1 MRDATTSRTVGTG
14 SAALRRGAA
23 AVLFAALAFTASAA
37 RGGDNASFVSYS
49 GVSLTMK
56 PGGKK
61 SVTVTMRNI
70 GTTTW
75 RATVSGGTVTSYAL
89 IALGNGWGVDSVG
102 VSGVAP
108 NQQREFTMEI
118 TAPKQEGDYVFQW
131 QMTRRTDKVNI
142 PIGPIVEALTSTP
155 FGDKTT
161 SVTIKVTNKEP
172 DTAPTFGDQT
182 ISDQVWERGKAITAV
197 DLPSATGGNGALK
210 YSLVSCYLP
219 NGVSRKKMQIVGTPA
234 TAWGPTNC
242 TWKVEDSD
250 DNKADS
256 DADTL
261 TFQIWAKRPALTA
274 SPKNLTIK
282 SGATGTFTVAPTTPP
297 TGKVT
302 VSVSSGAAGTA
313 TVSPATLIFNKGETA
328 AKTVTVTGVLHCNA
342 TNKTTT
348 INLRASGGGYNNV
361 SASVSVTVTAG
372 DTPAPV
378 ASLPKLTVNEG
389 GNGSFGVKLAARPAG
404 TVSVTLESDDTG
416 AATVSSSL
424 QFSTSNWNTTK
435 SVKVSGVRD
444 PDAWDENVTIDLES
458 SEESCGKGTASVAA
472 TVNDVDSRGIDV
484 DPTSLSIV
492 EGETGVFK
500 ANLATLPSEPVTVS
514 VTSTSTT
521 VATVGP
527 SSLAFNAFN
536 YSSTKEVTV
545 TGKKAGSVTIN
556 LKASGG
562 DYGNESASVSVTVEK
577 DTAPSFGNEDVG
589 DKVWTK
595 DVAITP
601 ITLPDAT
608 GGNGPLSHA
617 FNCNLPTGVTRSNRT
632 ISGTPTALLDATT
645 CTWKATDSD
654 NNRSDSDA
662 AILTFTVSV
671 VAATPPPSFGKTISN
686 MTLIRNRAM
695 TSKALPAAT
704 GGTGTFTYALSPTPP
719 AGLSFDASSS
729 SRTLSGTPTAAQ
741 DATEYTYTAT
751 DSATPSPN
759 TASLTFT
766 IAIVDLTVSTTS
778 LTVTEGTAA
787 EDKRDFTVKLAALP
801 TADVTVSVSSGDTTV
816 ATVSSAS
823 LTFTTTNY
831 NTFQTVTVTGVEDAD
846 ASNESTTVNL
856 SASGGGYDN
865 VSASVSVT
873 VTDDDTRTVVVSPAS
888 STVTEGG
895 SGTFTAKLATQPT
908 ADVTVSVSSGDPGAA
923 TASPATLTFTTTNYT
938 TAQTVTVTG
947 KQDADASDESV
958 TVGLTAAGGDYANVS
973 ASVAVTVDD
982 DETAALTV
990 SPTSLTVA
998 EGGSGT
1004 FTAKLATQPT
1014 ANVTVSVSSG
1024 DPGAATA
1031 SPASL
1036 TFTTTNYATAQTVTV
1051 TGKQDADAA
1060 DESVTVGLTAAGG
1073 DYANVSASVGATV
1086 TDDDTKAVVASPTS
1100 LTVAEGGSGTFTAKL
1115 ATQPT
1120 ANVTVTVSSGDTT
1133 AATASPSSLTFTT
1146 TNYNTTQTV
1155 TVTGEQDAD
1164 AANEST
1170 TVDLTAAGGDYASVR
1185 ASVAV
1190 TVTDDDSADKQPSFG
1205 GKTIPDMTLTQNR
1218 AMTSTVLP
1226 AATGGDGTLAYS
1238 LSPALPAGLSFDSSP
1253 SSRTL
1258 SGTPTATLAATT
1270 YTYTATDTDGDTA
1283 TLTFAIAVSAA
1294 PAIPTFSETI
1304 RDRTWVKNVSIGT
1317 VTLPKAIGG
1326 TGSLSYSLTGTL
1338 PAGVTF
1344 DASARTLSGTP
1355 TKKQSAVTYTY
1366 KATDTAAKSA
1376 TLTFTIR
1383 VDGKASDG
1391 AAFVS
1396 YTGVPSTMT
1405 AGSTAT
1411 VTVRMR
1417 NAGTTTW
1424 TSAAAYQLGSQ
1435 RPADNTT
1442 WGLKRVAL
1450 PASTPPNATADFSFS
1465 ITAPAKTGSYKFRWR
1480 MLKGAAGW
1488 FGAKSTL
1495 ETIAVSAAPDTSP
1508 SFGTPPLDRTWVKNV
1523 SIGTVTLPA
1532 ATGGNGKLAYSLTG
1546 TLPAGVTFDA
1556 TARTLSG
1563 TPTKK
1568 QAATTYTY
1576 KATDTDGDAATVTF
1590 TIRVD
1595 GKASDGAS
1603 FVSYTGLPSTMAAGS
1618 TATVTVRMRNAGTTT
1633 WTSAAG
1639 YQLGSQRPED
1649 NTTWGLKRVALPA
1662 STPPNATADFTFT
1675 ITAPAKTGSYKFR
1688 WRMLKGAAGWFGAKS
1703 TLETIAVEADTTP
1716 SFGSSSILDKTWVK
1730 NVSIGTVTLPAA
1742 TGGNGKLSYS
1752 LTGTLPAGV
1761 TFDDSTRRLSGTPTS
1776 KQDATTYTYK
1786 ATDADGDA
1794 ATLTF
1799 TIRVAGKAS
1808 DGATFVSYTGVPTKI
1823 VAGGKATVTVRMQ
1836 NTGTTTWTSANYK
1849 LGSQRP
1855 ENNTTWG
1862 LKRVSLAS
1870 DVAPN
1875 ATGDFTFTIVAPTT
1889 TGSYKFR
1896 WQMIQGSSG
1905 WFGAKTTLNTITVED
1920 PSFGDAT
1927 VADQAWIKGTPIA
1940 SLTLP
1945 AASGGTGALTYALTP
1960 SPPAGVTFTAATR
1973 TLAGTPT
1980 AAKAEAWYTY
1990 TATDTDGDKATIS
2003 FRIEATEAPVDNAA
2017 FVSYSG
2023 VPSKIAAG
2031 GTATV
2036 TVTMRNTGTTT
2047 WTSAAGYKL
2056 GAQSP
2061 ADNTTWVSSRVSVP
2075 SDTAPNAT
2083 ADFTFAIAAP
2093 STTGSHAFAWQM
2105 VRDAATWFGDSTTS
2119 KTITV
2124 EDPSFGDA
2132 TVADQAW
2139 VKDTAIATLTLP
2151 AASGSNATLTYALS
2165 PALPAGVTFAAAT
2178 RTLSGTPTASQT
2190 GATYT
2195 YTATDGA
2202 GNKATLTFRIRVAA
2216 AAGDSAAFVSA
2227 TGVPTKMAA
2236 GGTATVTVTMRNTG
2250 TTTWTTALGYKLG
2263 SQSPADNTTWGTN
2276 RVSLASDVAPNGEAV
2291 FTISITAPST
2301 TGGHVFAWRMVR
2313 DPGSWFGDSTTSA
2326 TIAVEDPS
2334 FGAATVANQSWTKDA
2349 AIASLTLPAASGG
2362 GGRVTYSLTPELPA
2376 GVTFA
2381 AATRTVSGTPT
2392 ATLEATTYTYTAT
2405 GRNGGKTTLTFSAT
2419 VTEGA
2424 SAWSSTALAP
2434 PSPSG
2439 AVDMF
2444 EYWLLP
2450 HGSAL
2455 KVRTRLG
2462 DGRAAPA
2469 EGTAY
2474 LRSFWRGDL
2483 WGRKVALLGDPGGE
2497 RYDIFEEVEGG
2508 LDYWGTFGGASAGGE
2523 ARPSVALDRP
2533 FRWMNRFMA
2542 VGDVVE
2548 GPATGRLLSDRRRNQ
2563 DGVLWATMRMEAL
2576 SHRAAFEVPPVPGLV
2591 FEDVLEVRYWPDAA
2605 RAEVHDTFFL
2615 ARGYGAV
2622 YARRSGVAS
2631 VVEWW
2636 AVEKALTPVAP
2647 AAPAVPWFD
2656 PFSPGWP
2663 KTAVLNGNLDDVAP
2677 GAGLEG
2683 ERAGT
2688 SGAPRLDGGQDRAPA
2703 APGWTAAWGDAAV
2716 ARPPS
2721 GLDAGAWSLV
2731 LRGGGDGGDGGDATP
2746 GAAPDAAVTEDW
2758 IPIEGGTY
2766 QLSACMVRENA
2777 RDNVFVDFDDGAGR
2791 DADFDD
2797 AHLVASSTGA
2807 WECRAMTKCIPASVG
2822 AIRIRAA
2829 RDGANLGDAW
2839 FDRLELKRIA
2849 ACEERP
2855 RRPTSDTRG
2864 RAVDGPP
2871 R

>member
-1 MRDATTSRTVGTG
+1 M
-14 SAALRRGAA
+14 
-23 AVLFAALAFTASAA
+23 LFAGLAFTAGAA

-49 GVSLTMK
+49 GVPSTME
-56 PGGKK
+56 PGDKK
-61 SVTVTMRNI
+61 SVTVTMRNT

-75 RATVSGGTVTSYAL
+75 RNTISGGTVTSYAL
-89 IALGNGWGVDSVG
+89 VALGHGWGVGSVG

-108 NQQREFTMEI
+108 NQQIGISMTI
-118 TAPKQEGDYVFQW
+118 TAPQQEGDYVFRW
-131 QMTRRTDKVNI
+131 QMTRRTDKVDR
-142 PIGPIVEALTSTP
+142 PIGPIVEALSSTS

-161 SVTIKVTNKEP
+161 SVTIKVKKKGP
-172 DTAPTFGDQT
+172 DTAPTFGTQT
-182 ISDQVWERGKAITAV
+182 IPDQVWERGKAIAAV

-210 YSLVSCYLP
+210 YSLVSCHLP
-219 NGVSRKKMQIVGTPA
+219 KGVSRKKMKIVGTPA

-282 SGATGTFTVAPTTPP
+282 GGATGTFTVAPTTPP

-313 TVSPATLIFNKGETA
+313 TVSPAKLIFNKGDIA
-328 AKTVTVTGVLHCNA
+328 AKTVTVTAVPHCSA
-342 TNKTTT
+342 TDKSAT
-348 INLRASGGGYNNV
+348 INLRASGGGYNNS

-372 DTPAPV
+372 DTPGPV
-378 ASLPKLTVNEG
+378 ATGTPLTISEG
-389 GNGSFGVKLAARPAG
+389 SNGSFNVRLAARPAG
-404 TVSVTLESDDTG
+404 TVTVTPASDDVG

-424 QFSTSNWNTTK
+424 TFNTSNWNTTQD
-435 SVKVSGVRD
+435 VTVTGVQD
-444 PDAWDENVTIDLES
+444 PDAWSENVTITLTS
-458 SEESCGKGTASVAA
+458 SEGSCGSASAKGPV
-472 TVNDVDSRGIDV
+472 TVIDDDSRGIDV
-484 DPTSLSIV
+484 DPTSLSIM
-492 EGETGVFK
+492 EGGTGAFTVK
-500 ANLATLPSEPVTVS
+500 LSTEPSEPVTVS
-514 VTSTSTT
+514 VASSNTA
-521 VATVGP
+521 VAPVDLG
-527 SSLAFNAFN
+527 SLAFNTSN
-536 YSSTKEVTV
+536 YNSTKTVTV
-545 TGKKAGSVTIN
+545 TGKKAGSVTID
-556 LKASGG
+556 LGASGG
-562 DYGNESASVSVTVEK
+562 DYGNESASVSVTVVA
-577 DTAPSFGNEDVG
+577 DTAPSFRNEEVG

-595 DVAITP
+595 DEAITP

-608 GGNGPLSHA
+608 GGNGTLSYA
-617 FNCNLPTGVTRSNRT
+617 FSCDLPAGVNRSNKT
-632 ISGTPTALLDATT
+632 ISGTPTALLNSAT
-645 CTWKATDSD
+645 CTWTATDTD
-654 NNRSDSDA
+654 GDTA
-662 AILTFTVSV
+662 TLTFTVSV
-671 VAATPPPSFGKTISN
+671 VAPPPADKTPSFGNEDIDD
-686 MTLIRNRAM
+686 MILIRNRAM
-695 TSKALPAAT
+695 TTKTLPQAT
-704 GGTGTFTYALSPTPP
+704 GGDGDLTYTLSPAQP
-719 AGLSFDASSS
+719 AGLSFDAASS
-729 SRTLSGTPTAAQ
+729 SRTLSGTPTVAQ

-751 DSATPSPN
+751 DSDTTSPDSV
-759 TASLTFT
+759 SLKFKITV
-766 IAIVDLTVSTTS
+766 VDLTVSATS
-778 LTVTEGTAA
+778 LTVTEGTSA
-787 EDKRDFTVKLAALP
+787 EDKRDFTVKLATLP

-846 ASNESTTVNL
+846 ASDESTTVSL
-856 SASGGGYDN
+856 SASGGGYAN

-873 VTDDDTRTVVVSPAS
+873 VDDDDTPTLLAAESVRIS
-888 STVTEGG
+888 EDGN
-895 SGTFTAKLATQPT
+895 GTFTVSLATLPT
-908 ADVTVSVSSGDPGAA
+908 ADVTVSVSSGDTGAA
-923 TASPATLTFTTTNYT
+923 TASPASLTFTTTNYS

-947 KQDADASDESV
+947 VQDADASNESV
-958 TVGLTAAGGDYANVS
+958 TVSLSASGGDYASVS
-973 ASVAVTVDD
+973 ASVAVTVTDD
-982 DETAALTV
+982 DTRAVVA
-990 SPTSLTVA
+990 SPTSVTVA

-1004 FTAKLATQPT
+1004 IAVSLATQPT
-1014 ANVTVSVSSG
+1014 ADVTVSVSSG

-1036 TFTTTNYATAQTVTV
+1036 TFTTTNYATTQTVTV
-1051 TGKQDADAA
+1051 TGKQDADASN
-1060 DESVTVGLTAAGG
+1060 ESTSIGLTAAGG
-1073 DYANVSASVGATV
+1073 DYANVSASVSVTV
-1086 TDDDTKAVVASPTS
+1086 TDDDTKAVVASVAS
-1100 LTVAEGGSGTFTAKL
+1100 LTVAEGGSATFTAKL

-1120 ANVTVTVSSGDTT
+1120 ASVTVTTSSGDPG
-1133 AATASPSSLTFTT
+1133 AAAASPATLTFTT
-1146 TNYNTTQTV
+1146 TNYGTTQTV
-1155 TVTGEQDAD
+1155 TVTGVQDTD
-1164 AANEST
+1164 ATNEST
-1170 TVDLTAAGGDYASVR
+1170 TVGLTANGGDYANVS
-1185 ASVAV
+1185 ASVGV
-1190 TVTDDDSADKQPSFG
+1190 TVTDDDSVDKQPSFG
-1205 GKTIPDMTLTQNR
+1205 DKTISDMTLTQNR

-1226 AATGGDGTLAYS
+1226 EATGGDGTLTYS
-1238 LSPALPAGLSFDSSP
+1238 LSPALPSGLSFDSSP

-1258 SGTPTATLAATT
+1258 SGTPTATLAETT

-1283 TLTFAIAVSAA
+1283 TLTFKIAVSAA
-1294 PAIPTFSETI
+1294 PANPTFNGTI

-1317 VTLPKAIGG
+1317 VTLPAAIGG

-1344 DASARTLSGTP
+1344 DSSARTLSGTP
-1355 TKKQSAVTYTY
+1355 TKKQAAVTYTY

-1424 TSAAAYQLGSQ
+1424 TSAAGYQLGSQ

-1465 ITAPAKTGSYKFRWR
+1465 IAAPSKAGSYKFRWR

-1488 FGAKSTL
+1488 FGAKTTL
-1495 ETIAVSAAPDTSP
+1495 ETIAVTAAPDTSP
-1508 SFGTPPLDRTWVKNV
+1508 SFGTPPLDLTWVKNV

-1532 ATGGNGKLAYSLTG
+1532 ATGGNGNLTYSLTG
-1546 TLPAGVTFDA
+1546 TLPAGVTFD
-1556 TARTLSG
+1556 TSSSARTLSG

-1568 QAATTYTY
+1568 QTATTYTY
-1576 KATDTDGDAATVTF
+1576 KATDTDGDAATATF

-1618 TATVTVRMRNAGTTT
+1618 TATVTVRMKNAGTTT

-1649 NTTWGLKRVALPA
+1649 NTTWGLKRVALPS
-1662 STPPNATADFTFT
+1662 STPPNATADFSFT
-1675 ITAPAKTGSYKFR
+1675 ITAPTTVGSYKFR
-1688 WRMLKGAAGWFGAKS
+1688 WRMLKGAADWFGAK
-1703 TLETIAVEADTTP
+1703 TALNTIAVEADTTP

-1742 TGGNGKLSYS
+1742 TGGNGTLGYS

-1761 TFDDSTRRLSGTPTS
+1761 TFDDSARTLSGTPTS

-1808 DGATFVSYTGVPTKI
+1808 DGATFVSYSGVPTKI

-1875 ATGDFTFTIVAPTT
+1875 ATGDFTFTIVAPTA

-1896 WQMIQGSSG
+1896 WQMIQGASG
-1905 WFGAKTTLNTITVED
+1905 WFGAKTTLNTITVEN

-1960 SPPAGVTFTAATR
+1960 SPPAGVTFTEATR

-1990 TATDTDGDKATIS
+1990 TATDTAGDKATLS

-2093 STTGSHAFAWQM
+2093 STTGSHAFAWRM
-2105 VRDAATWFGDSTTS
+2105 VRDSATWFGDSTTS
-2119 KTITV
+2119 RTIAV

-2151 AASGSNATLTYALS
+2151 AASGSNATMTYALT

-2178 RTLSGTPTASQT
+2178 RTLSGTPTAAKT
-2190 GATYT
+2190 GTTYT

-2216 AAGDSAAFVSA
+2216 AAGDSAAFVSSS
-2227 TGVPTKMAA
+2227 GVPSKMAA

-2276 RVSLASDVAPNGEAV
+2276 RVSLASDVAPNGEAA
-2291 FTISITAPST
+2291 FTISITAPTT
-2301 TGGHVFAWRMVR
+2301 TGGHTFAWRMVR
-2313 DPGSWFGDSTTSA
+2313 DPGSWFGASTASA
-2326 TIAVEDPS
+2326 TITVEDPS
-2334 FGAATVANQSWTKDA
+2334 FGAATVADQSWQRNSTIRD
-2349 AIASLTLPAASGG
+2349 LTLPAAGG
-2362 GGRVTYSLTPELPA
+2362 SDASLTYSLTPALPPGLIFTA
-2376 GVTFA
+2376 S
-2381 AATRTVSGTPT
+2381 TRTVSGMPR
-2392 ATLEATTYTYTAT
+2392 AARAATTYTYTAT
-2405 GRNGGKTTLTFSAT
+2405 DTDGDKATLTFSVA
-2419 VTEGA
+2419 VAEDPSSQS
-2424 SAWSSTALAP
+2424 SAALAP
-2434 PSPSG
+2434 PAPSG
-2439 AVDMF
+2439 VFDMLD
-2444 EYWLLP
+2444 YWLLP

-2455 KVRTRLG
+2455 KVRTRLRN
-2462 DGRAAPA
+2462 GRAAPA
-2469 EGTAY
+2469 EGSAY

-2483 WGRKVALLGDPGGE
+2483 WGRKVALLGDPDSE

-2508 LDYWGTFGGASAGGE
+2508 LDYWGTFGGASAGRE
-2523 ARPSVALDRP
+2523 ERPSIALDRP

-2542 VGDVVE
+2542 VGDAVQ

-2563 DGVLWATMRMEAL
+2563 AGVLWSTMRMEAL
-2576 SHRAAFEVPPVPGLV
+2576 SRRASFEVPPVPGLV

-2605 RAEVHDTFFL
+2605 RAEVHDTFYL

-2622 YARRSGVAS
+2622 YARRSGVAAPGE

-2647 AAPAVPWFD
+2647 AAPSVPWFD

-2677 GAGLEG
+2677 EVGLLGEPAATSAGLG
-2683 ERAGT
+2683 R
-2688 SGAPRLDGGQDRAPA
+2688 DGGRDRASA
-2703 APGWTAAWGDAAV
+2703 APGWTAAWGDATV

-2731 LRGGGDGGDGGDATP
+2731 LRGSGD
-2746 GAAPDAAVTEDW
+2746 AAPDAAVTAEW

-2766 QLSACMVRENA
+2766 QLSACMVRENVS
-2777 RDNVFVDFDDGAGR
+2777 DHVFVDFDDGAGR
-2791 DADFDD
+2791 DATFDD
-2797 AHLVASSTGA
+2797 AHLVSSSTGT
-2807 WECRAMTKCIPASVG
+2807 WECRAVTKCILASVG
-2822 AIRIRAA
+2822 AVRIRAA

-2839 FDRLELKRIA
+2839 FDRIELKRIA

-2855 RRPTSDTRG
+2855 GVSRP
-2864 RAVDGPP
+2864 
-2871 R
+2871 